1 MEVLLHWDY
10 AMFEAINQGLQNP
23 FLDGLLPLWRNK
35 YFWLPLYVFLISF
48 LWINF
53 SRKGLF
59 IVLAALLMI
68 AVSDT
73 LCSAILKK
81 SIKRLRP
88 CKTEQLA
95 EQQQLLVPCGSG
107 YSFPSAHATNHF
119 ALALFLIG
127 VAGIR
132 FSWIKLPLLLWAA
145 SIAFAQVYVGVHFP
159 LDVIAG
165 ALLGSAIGLTTSIF
179 FNTLWR

>member
-1 MEVLLHWDY
+1 MEGLLQWDY
-10 AMFEAINQGLQNP
+10 NAFEAINQGMQNP
-23 FLDGLLPLWRNK
+23 FFDRLLPLWRNK
-35 YFWLPLYVFLISF
+35 YFWLPVYVFLISF

-53 SRKGLF
+53 SRKGLY
-59 IVLAALLMI
+59 IVLAAVLTI
-68 AVSDT
+68 AAADT
-73 LCSAILKK
+73 ISSTVLKK

-95 EQQQLLVPCGSG
+95 AQQQLLVPCGSG

-127 VAGIR
+127 VAGVR

-165 ALLGSAIGLTTSIF
+165 ALLGAAIGLTTSSL
-179 FNTLWR
+179 FNILWR